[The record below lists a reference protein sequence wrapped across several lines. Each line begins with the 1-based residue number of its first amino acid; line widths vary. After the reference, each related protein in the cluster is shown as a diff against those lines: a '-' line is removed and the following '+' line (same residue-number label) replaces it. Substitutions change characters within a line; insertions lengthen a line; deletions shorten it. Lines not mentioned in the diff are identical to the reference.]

1 MVHKNSISD
10 MFGLFQ
16 VLWGMLPPNDH
27 CWPMFV
33 PGRLSPIVPF
43 SLFRPHV
50 ASAGAAWRCRF
61 HASGSSENCARASI
75 TSFKSWRRWVEAAW
89 NGSNLLA
96 SEMRSG
102 KPSCCSHVSR
112 HLRVCSWME
121 VFGFA
126 WQVAFRRSKFLH
138 SYLGPCWEQY
148 SSWNGSYL
156 EHCSHSTCSS
166 CITFLDALL
175 VWRIILHLCAYVEVS
190 GYVFRSDLLAIS
202 HPRSLQED
210 LARLEFASKRHL
222 LATCPLAW
230 SWALVLH
237 GFRFWPE
244 HLHAVAD
251 LNWSGVPPSPTR
263 GKLNHGPL
271 KKWHV
276 WSRPFHNTWVPLLYW
291 LCFTLCI
298 GLAESCLPLC
308 CGVISILDRA
318 EEVARREGQGTKRC
332 CHGSF
337 ACRRST
343 SLQTKGFISSLATTT
358 APFVAAIY
366 ETFIEARTVPI
377 DSAFDQIRWNPSPS
391 YFFYRCAVCQQ
402 FGECWCYSIIKSW
415 VVQIVSTSS
424 PRILSIR
431 LRNWRGRRR
440 LRSWPDRGMSDR
452 ATLWTFTA
460 DCLTLKGCSSTQQS
474 TPRTWSDS
482 KLFLRLPQASRLP
495 SWCTLAR
502 RWLEFKHV
510 QKKQTVCFHSRPC
523 KHTDLYVELIRGWIL
538 CEPISSAWFWAQ
550 IQVIPGK
557 MVTHN
562 WSNLFRDLMATVI
575 ADAFGRTHLWNPL
588 NLLLDSCAAIKK
600 AWRFWQKPSRFI
612 NVFRTPIGFV
622 PSPSISMQASVEQT
636 RTETSIRSPRSHIQL
651 AGGLEHFCH
660 ILGIIIPNWLIF
672 FREVQ
677 TTNQPVCV
685 CVCKTPFFS
694 TKTLHWMN
702 RVRASSVKWTNSTW
716 WRCWPRKVQNLQKFL
731 QWMPT
736 EPLPTCLVC
745 CWVGWSASFGN
756 GSETFS

>member
-148 SSWNGSYL
+148 GSWNGSYL

-251 LNWSGVPPSPTR
+251 LNWSGAPPSPTR
-263 GKLNHGPL
+263 GSSTTGLWRNGTFDLVH
-271 KKWHV
+271 
-276 WSRPFHNTWVPLLYW
+276 
-291 LCFTLCI
+291 FTIREYRFFTGCALPCVL
-298 GLAESCLPLC
+298 GLPSLVYLM

-318 EEVARREGQGTKRC
+318 EEVARREGREPNGAATEAL
-332 CHGSF
+332 HVEG
-337 ACRRST
+337 ALLCRR
-343 SLQTKGFISSLATTT
+343 
-358 APFVAAIY
+358 
-366 ETFIEARTVPI
+366 
-377 DSAFDQIRWNPSPS
+377 
-391 YFFYRCAVCQQ
+391 
-402 FGECWCYSIIKSW
+402 
-415 VVQIVSTSS
+415 
-424 PRILSIR
+424 
-431 LRNWRGRRR
+431 
-440 LRSWPDRGMSDR
+440 
-452 ATLWTFTA
+452 
-460 DCLTLKGCSSTQQS
+460 
-474 TPRTWSDS
+474 
-482 KLFLRLPQASRLP
+482 
-495 SWCTLAR
+495 
-502 RWLEFKHV
+502 
-510 QKKQTVCFHSRPC
+510 
-523 KHTDLYVELIRGWIL
+523 
-538 CEPISSAWFWAQ
+538 
-550 IQVIPGK
+550 
-557 MVTHN
+557 
-562 WSNLFRDLMATVI
+562 
-575 ADAFGRTHLWNPL
+575 
-588 NLLLDSCAAIKK
+588 
-600 AWRFWQKPSRFI
+600 
-612 NVFRTPIGFV
+612 
-622 PSPSISMQASVEQT
+622 
-636 RTETSIRSPRSHIQL
+636 
-651 AGGLEHFCH
+651 
-660 ILGIIIPNWLIF
+660 
-672 FREVQ
+672 
-677 TTNQPVCV
+677 
-685 CVCKTPFFS
+685 
-694 TKTLHWMN
+694 
-702 RVRASSVKWTNSTW
+702 RASSPAWQP
-716 WRCWPRKVQNLQKFL
+716 PRLL
-731 QWMPT
+731 LL
-736 EPLPTCLVC
+736 LPYTKHL
-745 CWVGWSASFGN
+745 
-756 GSETFS
+756 